1 MMKHKQS
8 NIRLAQGKGEDLKI
22 FADERSL
29 HIEERSLQTDERSLQ
44 TDERSLHTEERPE
57 DVRMDHLSLVVWLYR
72 CLPWVNISRLF
83 GRLAELSQP
92 RPLVLLAI
100 LGTLT
105 TLRQSL
111 VAKATL

>member
-1 MMKHKQS
+1 MKKHKQS

-29 HIEERSLQTDERSLQ
+29 HTGERSLQ

-57 DVRMDHLSLVVWLYR
+57 DVRMDHLSLMVWLYR

>member
-22 FADERSL
+22 FAE
-29 HIEERSLQTDERSLQ
+29 ERSLQ

-105 TLRQSL
+105 TMRQFI

>member
-1 MMKHKQS
+1 MTKHKQS

-29 HIEERSLQTDERSLQ
+29 HTDERSLQTDERSLQ

-105 TLRQSL
+105 TLRQFL

>member
-29 HIEERSLQTDERSLQ
+29 H
-44 TDERSLHTEERPE
+44 TEERPE
-57 DVRMDHLSLVVWLYR
+57 DVRMDRLSLVVWLYR

>member
-1 MMKHKQS
+1 MKKLKQS

-22 FADERSL
+22 FAE
-29 HIEERSLQTDERSLQ
+29 ERSLQ

-105 TLRQSL
+105 TMRQFI